1 MRAARTARCFVSLG
15 SSNRCLGRISVKD
28 TTCLHKL
35 RTLAKFLGTD
45 STRSFYFAVQQ
56 LSVLG
61 GVTDSLAKELPVS
74 LAKNIEFLK
83 HLPKLHGIYAL
94 EGLGRG
100 GRRGLRSPLVETKS
114 FGANPGDLR
123 MFSYVPG
130 NLQPAPGLVVVL
142 HGCGQTAAGYDLGAG
157 WSTLAKHYGFALLMP
172 EQQPVNN
179 AQGCFN
185 WFNPEDTARGRGEAC
200 SIRQM
205 IARMADDHQIDP
217 HRIFVTGI
225 SAGGAMTSVM
235 LATYPEVFTAGAIIA
250 GLPFG
255 VATNVR
261 EALNGMFQSPVRPAG
276 ELGDLVRGASRH
288 RGPWPKVSVWH
299 GSADRT
305 VNPANANEIVKQWL
319 DVHQLPSTPMSAGT
333 VDGYPRQIWW
343 NADGE
348 TTVESYTITDMAHGT
363 PLGTA
368 ENDERYGAQ
377 GAFLIEA
384 GISSSYHIANF
395 FGLTEW
401 IRQPKQSAKA
411 TSTEASKKP
420 VRKIPA
426 AAPVSMTPDISAVLW
441 PMANFNR
448 QSEPPRQARRPGID
462 VGGVITRA
470 LTAAGLM
477 K

>member
-1 MRAARTARCFVSLG
+1 M
-15 SSNRCLGRISVKD
+15 
-28 TTCLHKL
+28 
-35 RTLAKFLGTD
+35 
-45 STRSFYFAVQQ
+45 
-56 LSVLG
+56 
-61 GVTDSLAKELPVS
+61 SLANNV
-74 LAKNIEFLK
+74 EFLRR
-83 HLPKLHGIYAL
+83 LPKLQ
-94 EGLGRG
+94 GLNGFGDFGRNLRPG
-100 GRRGLRSPLVETKS
+100 ARSPLVEITE
-114 FGANPGDLR
+114 FGSNPGALK
-123 MFSYVPG
+123 MFSFVPDS
-130 NLQPAPGLVVVL
+130 LQPAPALVVVL

-172 EQQPVNN
+172 EQASSNN
-179 AQGCFN
+179 TQGCFN
-185 WFNPEDTARGRGEAC
+185 WFNPEDTARDSGEAC

-205 IARMADDHQIDP
+205 IARMVGDHKIDQ
-217 HRIFVTGI
+217 HRIFVTGL

-235 LATYPEVFTAGAIIA
+235 LATYPEIFAGGAIIA

-261 EALNGMFQSPVRPAG
+261 EALSGMFVSPSRPAS
-276 ELGDLVRGASRH
+276 ELGDLVRNASNH
-288 RGPWPKVSVWH
+288 RGPWPKLSVWH

-319 DVHQLPSTPMSAGT
+319 DVHQLPAAPMSEAD
-333 VDGYPRQIWW
+333 VDGHPRQVWW

-348 TTVESYTITDMAHGT
+348 TIVESYTITDMAHGT
-363 PLGTA
+363 PLGVGD
-368 ENDERYGAQ
+368 NDERYGAQ

-401 IRQPKQSAKA
+401 IRPPKAVAASR
-411 TSTEASKKP
+411 ASKEIAKMIP
-420 VRKIPA
+420 VLAPA
-426 AAPVSMTPDISAVLW
+426 PAPVPDLAAVLW
-441 PMANFNR
+441 PRTTLNR
-448 QSEPPRQARRPGID
+448 RAEPPRRARRSGID

>member
-1 MRAARTARCFVSLG
+1 
-15 SSNRCLGRISVKD
+15 
-28 TTCLHKL
+28 
-35 RTLAKFLGTD
+35 
-45 STRSFYFAVQQ
+45 
-56 LSVLG
+56 
-61 GVTDSLAKELPVS
+61 VS
-74 LAKNIEFLK
+74 LAKNIEFLR
-83 HLPKLHGIYAL
+83 HLPKLQGINAF

-100 GRRGLRSPLVETKS
+100 ARRGVRSPLVETTG

-130 NLQPAPGLVVVL
+130 SLQPAPGLVVVL

-172 EQQPVNN
+172 EQQSVNN

-185 WFNPEDTARGRGEAC
+185 WFNPEDSARGRGEAC

-205 IARMADDHQIDP
+205 IARMVADHQIDP
-217 HRIFVTGI
+217 HRIFVTGL

-235 LATYPEVFTAGAIIA
+235 LATYPDVFAAGAIIA

-261 EALNGMFQSPVRPAG
+261 EALNGMFQTPAHPAS
-276 ELGDLVRGASRH
+276 ELGDLVRSASRH
-288 RGPWPKVSVWH
+288 QGPWPKVSVWH

-305 VNPANANEIVKQWL
+305 VNPANANEIIKQWL
-319 DVHQLPSTPMSAGT
+319 DVHQLPSAPMSAGT

-348 TTVESYTITDMAHGT
+348 TIVESYTITDMAHGT

-368 ENDERYGAQ
+368 DNDERYGTR

-401 IRQPKQSAKA
+401 IRSPNEAAAKAPKQTAK
-411 TSTEASKKP
+411 
-420 VRKIPA
+420 KIPA
-426 AAPVSMTPDISAVLW
+426 TSPVFATPDIATVLW
-441 PMANFNR
+441 PLASLNR
-448 QSEPPRQARRPGID
+448 HSEPPPQSRRRGMD